1 MGLEQAIWLV
11 EHLGVPASLHDV
23 NGVFVHSNQGAQE
36 ASGYSNAE
44 LVGRTHLDL
53 VPESERANIRAQFR
67 RAAHEAKPT
76 DFATTFI
83 DAGGQLRG
91 TRAQHL
97 PILDDGVVVGV
108 LIIAFEFFASSLL
121 QGPVP
126 ELTARQREVLG
137 LIAAGLSTSETA
149 RRLSLSTETVR
160 NHLRAAYKELG
171 AHTRVEAIAAAQRL
185 SLLAAP
191 GLGPSR
197 KRA

>member
-44 LVGRTHLDL
+44 LAGRSHLDL

-67 RAAHEAKPT
+67 RAADEAKPT

-83 DAGGQLRG
+83 GAGGQLRG

-97 PILDDGVVVGV
+97 PILDDGAVVGV
-108 LIIAFEFFASSLL
+108 LIIAFEFFAPSLL

-185 SLLAAP
+185 GLLAAP
-191 GLGPSR
+191 GPGPSR

>member
-1 MGLEQAIWLV
+1 MGLEQATWLV
-11 EHLGVPASLHDV
+11 EHLGVPASLHDA
-23 NGVFVHSNQGAQE
+23 NGDFVYANRGAQE

-44 LVGRTHLDL
+44 LVGRSHLDL
-53 VPESERANIRAQFR
+53 VPESERANIDAQFQ
-67 RAAHEAKPT
+67 RAADGEPT

-91 TRAQHL
+91 TRAQYL
-97 PILDDGVVVGV
+97 PLIEHGAVIGV
-108 LIIAFEFFASSLL
+108 LIIAFEFFAPSLL

-126 ELTARQREVLG
+126 QLTARQREVLAM
-137 LIAAGLSTSETA
+137 IAAGLSTSETA

-160 NHLRAAYKELG
+160 NHLRGAYKELG

-185 SLLAAP
+185 GLLAAP

-197 KRA
+197 KRS